1 MRKNKLKEKLKKGEF
16 MVGALVVE
24 CRSPN
29 IAQLFATA
37 GFDWLFIDSEH
48 SSFSIETIASLVV
61 SCKAADIP
69 SIFRVPGKDC
79 LYWITRYLDSG
90 VQSLLVPHVET
101 KQEVVR
107 IVETAKYH
115 PLGKRG
121 MALELAHS
129 DFQVFKKASEIVGN
143 ANQETLIGIQIES
156 VEAVERIDELISIE
170 GVDLAFIG
178 PWDLSQSMGIPGEV
192 KDPKLTE
199 IIRKAVQVCQNYG
212 VVSGIAVG
220 NDMDMATMW
229 IREGVKILL
238 VSSDVG
244 LILEAGTMYTKKIKK
259 LLREGIKSEV
269 D

>member
-1 MRKNKLKEKLKKGEF
+1 MRKNKLKERLKKGEV
-16 MVGALVVE
+16 MLGALIAE

-61 SCKAADIP
+61 SCRAADIA
-69 SIFRVPGKDC
+69 SIFRVPGKEC
-79 LYWITRYLDSG
+79 LYWVTRYLDSG

-101 KQEVVR
+101 KQEV
-107 IVETAKYH
+107 IKIIEAAKYY

-129 DFQVFKKASEIVGN
+129 DFQVFKKASEIVRD
-143 ANQETLIGIQIES
+143 ANQETFIGIQIES
-156 VEAVERIDELISIE
+156 VEAAEKIDELISIE

-178 PWDLSQSMGIPGEV
+178 PWDLSQSLGIPGEV
-192 KDPKLTE
+192 KNPKLTE
-199 IIRKAVQVCQNYG
+199 IIRKAVKACQNYD

-220 NDMDMATMW
+220 NDIDMAKMW
-229 IREGVKILL
+229 IEEGVKMIL

-244 LILEAGTMYTKKIKK
+244 LILEAGTMYTKKLGK
-259 LLREGIKSEV
+259 LLGRK
-269 D
+269 